1 MLILFI
7 CLFSRLP
14 DISWHAHEQNRGGRK
29 VPADAMW
36 APPVFTWNTDCSQ
49 PWCPLNVSAPFWWL
63 TLHRHGPSVH
73 KQDIHRN
80 NLHILAMKTL
90 LLVICW
96 GFAGSS
102 QTPGQAS
109 VMHEETL
116 NWSCGVITVTKPALA
131 PPQEQDS
138 ASPFSPSDSQ
148 AVTNLSQLW
157 PLNRFSHHCQDN
169 ISKCDDAFLCMEISL
184 CLLLP
189 VNDNRAPLVG
199 SSHMVPLGT

>member
-1 MLILFI
+1 MNTMLILFI

-131 PPQEQDS
+131 PSQER
-138 ASPFSPSDSQ
+138 A
-148 AVTNLSQLW
+148 ALW
-157 PLNRFSHHCQDN
+157 TEMSTYETWTGL
-169 ISKCDDAFLCMEISL
+169 E
-184 CLLLP
+184 LLP
-189 VNDNRAPLVG
+189 SHPQTARQWPTLVSYG
-199 SSHMVPLGT
+199 R